1 MRQNQAST
9 FFTTQQRIKMHHDTM
24 VTKWPDQTT
33 EPNVAIGA
41 MQDPI
46 RVGACFNAT
55 VLPEAV
61 AGV

>member
-1 MRQNQAST
+1 
-9 FFTTQQRIKMHHDTM
+9 MHHDTM
-24 VTKWPDQTT
+24 VTKWPDQMT